1 MGLFDKFKKKKV
13 ETQNVTT
20 KSDFVRDINPATYK
34 YINNRITPIWGGNSE
49 GIEAYT
55 SNDAFFSVVN
65 RLSEISS
72 NLPLGIYDN
81 FSDKKVIEG
90 DVYNK
95 IYKSIN
101 SKQGIRDFIFESFI
115 NWFSTGD
122 LYIWKKTV
130 SFGFPS
136 EYIVLP
142 SQNVRAWRLQGLSIF
157 DPISYYDFYDGNR
170 YLRIEVEEMIH
181 VQDYNPDVTAQL
193 QDLGL
198 SPSKP
203 LKNILTSSNELA
215 ISEASIFKNG
225 GANKL
230 ISGAS
235 VEFGLLPADKEA
247 LEEGLRQRRGGAQG
261 TNKALISD
269 SPVTVHDI
277 GMSPQELQMYNAY
290 LMHLRRFCSAFGVQS
305 QLFNDPM
312 NKAYNNMDAA
322 IKGVI
327 TDVAIPRME
336 RFIESV
342 FEKHVLP
349 EYGVYMKIERDLIDV
364 LQDSPTAQKDVAI
377 REFEKGLILD
387 TEYREKFGYSKLKKS
402 EEAKQILASILGVGG
417 TQALV
422 AIVADPFLTSEQ
434 KLESLQ
440 ILFGLTP
447 EEAQRI
453 VYGQK

>member
-1 MGLFDKFKKKKV
+1 MSLFDRFKKKKL
-13 ETQNVTT
+13 ETNNVTT
-20 KSDFVRDINPATYK
+20 KSDFVRDINPKTYT

-55 SNDAFFSVVN
+55 TNDAFFSVIN

-72 NLPLGIYDN
+72 NLPLAIYDS
-81 FSDKKVIEG
+81 FSDRKIIEG

-95 IYKSIN
+95 IYKEIN
-101 SKQGIRDFIFESFI
+101 SKQGLRDFIFESFI

-122 LYIWKKTV
+122 LYIWKNVV
-130 SFGFPS
+130 SYGFPA

-157 DPISYYDFYDGNR
+157 DPISYYEFYDGNR

-181 VQDYNPDVTAQL
+181 VQDYNPDVAAMM

-230 ISGAS
+230 VSS
-235 VEFGLLPADKEA
+235 TSLEFGINEKDREA
-247 LEEGLRQRRGGAQG
+247 LEKGLTQRRGGAES
-261 TNKALISD
+261 TNKALISG

-290 LMHLRRFCSAFGVQS
+290 LMHLRRVCSAFGIQS
-305 QLFNDPM
+305 QIFNDPM
-312 NKAYNNMDAA
+312 NKAYNNMEAA

-342 FEKHVLP
+342 FEKHILP
-349 EYGVYMKIERDLIDV
+349 ELGVYMKIEKENIDV
-364 LQDSPTAQKDVAI
+364 LQDSPTAQKDMAI
-377 REFEKGLILD
+377 KEFEKGLISD
-387 TEYREKFGYSKLKKS
+387 TEYRERFGYSKLNQT
-402 EEAKQILASILGVGG
+402 EENKQILASILGAQG

-422 AIVADPFLTSEQ
+422 AIVADPSLSAEQ

-453 VYGQK
+453 VYGQG